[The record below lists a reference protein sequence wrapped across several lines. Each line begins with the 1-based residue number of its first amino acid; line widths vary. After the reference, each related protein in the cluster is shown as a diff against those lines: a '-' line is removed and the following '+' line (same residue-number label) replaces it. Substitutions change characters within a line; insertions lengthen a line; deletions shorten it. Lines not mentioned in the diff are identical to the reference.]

1 MTNVYEKTINT
12 CERMT
17 IEIDE
22 WGKNPRLFSFT
33 HYHISLLKVHKNEN
47 KFGIRNVDI
56 VYLF

>member
-12 CERMT
+12 CEIMT

-33 HYHISLLKVHKNEN
+33 HYHISLLKSSQERKQIWN
-47 KFGIRNVDI
+47 KKC
-56 VYLF
+56 